1 MEELW
6 LFTISVF
13 ASLFAIINP
22 IANVP
27 VFIGLTQHAD
37 VKARRNV
44 AKNSTL
50 TAFVIVTVFTVVG
63 KYIFDFFGITVPAF
77 KITGGLL
84 LFYVGF
90 ELLQSKKSSVH
101 SGVGN
106 EGPSVYFDESVAISP
121 LAIPMLAGPGT
132 IVAAM
137 NYAANH
143 NFLYIF
149 IIILVLLVILGMTYA
164 AFIYSEY
171 ILKALGKNIILV
183 VGKLMGLIVAILGAA
198 MVIDGIKLAV

>member
-101 SGVGN
+101 SGVGDRK
-106 EGPSVYFDESVAISP
+106 SVV
-121 LAIPMLAGPGT
+121 
-132 IVAAM
+132 
-137 NYAANH
+137 
-143 NFLYIF
+143 
-149 IIILVLLVILGMTYA
+149 
-164 AFIYSEY
+164 
-171 ILKALGKNIILV
+171 
-183 VGKLMGLIVAILGAA
+183 
-198 MVIDGIKLAV
+198 